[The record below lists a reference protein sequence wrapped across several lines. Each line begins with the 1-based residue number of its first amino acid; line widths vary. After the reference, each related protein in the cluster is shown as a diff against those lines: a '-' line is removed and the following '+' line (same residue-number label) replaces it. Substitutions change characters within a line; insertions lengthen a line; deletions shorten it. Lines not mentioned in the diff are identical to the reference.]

1 MDILEMLKN
10 FGSGILDWYADGMGS
25 ALDKLILQKLKI
37 LLPEKLEKFSKEY
50 AENFLRITIEIGI
63 DLELAL
69 RIINSW
75 ILDSSVMNMS
85 DRERL
90 YKNFHLLSSNDVN
103 TFLTALKEIVGE
115 QVSVM
120 NDGQDRYSCSTI
132 QDKMTRY
139 SIPKGWQ

>member
-1 MDILEMLKN
+1 MLKN